1 MRTKLIIGVA
11 ALQVLMLAYM
21 AGEREWVV
29 RTGRAI
35 YLRTAPIDP
44 RDAMRGDYVRLTYEI
59 SRVPRALCRGRLAAT
74 NETFDTLPRDTKV
87 YAALRENEQGQ
98 GELVS
103 LSLEPPADGLFLRG
117 RTEHSWGENLQVR
130 YGLEAFFVEQ
140 GKGLELEQG
149 RSRDGIQVPLEMKV
163 AVSPKG
169 LAGLKDYRWSA
180 LGIGLDLETKERVG
194 AGAQRQRQTV
204 AATVRL
210 LNASSNDLA
219 IVDLPGG
226 HSLALV
232 PDAQWGDTP
241 WQWSHEG
248 EARPAPGP
256 GHVIVLKP
264 GQVHA
269 IKVTFDDPVWSVT
282 KQGEERS
289 AKPAPIKL
297 ADLTPDWSARF
308 RLEYRPPDHT
318 NCAHLA
324 NASLIWHGR
333 LPSRAFNPG
342 GNID

>member
-1 MRTKLIIGVA
+1 MRTRLIVAVA
-11 ALQVLMLAYM
+11 ALQVLVLAYM
-21 AGEREWVV
+21 AGEREWVL
-29 RTGRAI
+29 RTGRTI

-44 RDAMRGDYVRLTYEI
+44 RDAMRGDYVRLNYDI

-74 NETFDTLPRDTKV
+74 NETFETRPRDTQV
-87 YAALRENEQGQ
+87 YAALRENEYRQ

-103 LSLEPPADGLFLRG
+103 LSLERPADGLFLRG
-117 RTEHSWGENLQVR
+117 RTEHSWGGNLQVR
-130 YGLEAFFVEQ
+130 YGLEAFFMEQ

-163 AVSPKG
+163 AVSPGG
-169 LAGLKDYRWSA
+169 LAVLKDYRWSA
-180 LGIGLDLETKERVG
+180 LGIGLDLEAKEVVG
-194 AGAQRQRQTV
+194 ANTRRQRQTV

-219 IVDLPGG
+219 IVDLPRAR
-226 HSLALV
+226 SLALV
-232 PDAQWGDTP
+232 PDAQSGDSA
-241 WQWSHEG
+241 WRWSHEG
-248 EARPAPGP
+248 EAQLAPEP

-264 GQVHA
+264 GQIHA
-269 IKVTFDDPVWSVT
+269 FKVTFDDPVWSVT
-282 KQGEERS
+282 KQETEPS

-308 RLEYRPPDHT
+308 RLEYRPPDRAA
-318 NCAHLA
+318 CAHLPNA
-324 NASLIWHGR
+324 NLIWHGR